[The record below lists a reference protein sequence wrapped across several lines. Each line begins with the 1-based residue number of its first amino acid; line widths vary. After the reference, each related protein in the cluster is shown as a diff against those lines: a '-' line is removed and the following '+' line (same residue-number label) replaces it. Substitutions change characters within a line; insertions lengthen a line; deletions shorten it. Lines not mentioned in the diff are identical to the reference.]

1 MEKKMTFNYFYGTEA
16 DQFSFYRIPKA
27 LFTDS
32 YFKDLSSDAK
42 ILYGLMLDRM
52 SLSIKNQWFDDKNR
66 AYIYFSIE
74 DIMELLNCGRNKA
87 IKSMRELDDETGIG
101 LIEKRR
107 QGFGKVKVIY
117 VKTFMPEKT
126 DEKKFGE
133 ELKKFKKQTSVENE
147 ESTEVYNSNFMK
159 SQNQTS
165 RSLENKLQEVY
176 ISNPNNTNLSDTEMN
191 DNKSNHIISV
201 DEKRFDSDNRSE
213 DYQAY
218 ENLVKETID
227 YESLEV
233 THHDDMRQVD
243 EIVNLIVE
251 TVMCKNDKI
260 LIASNWYPASLV
272 KKKSKALDL
281 ELTSSSILIETGG
294 KKMKKLLIIYYS
306 WSNGNTERIAKML
319 QSETDSDIL
328 KIDTIVPY
336 SGSYDDVVN
345 QGQNEVQRGYEP
357 EIKPLDINIADYD
370 VIAVG
375 TPTWWYTMAPAVKTF
390 LHQQDFTGKT
400 VVPFMTNGGW
410 PGHVIKDMK
419 AACKGANV
427 VCDMQIQFDSTGGS
441 NLETPQEQ
449 INEWI
454 QSVKNLL

>member
-27 LFTDS
+27 LFTGS

-107 QGFGKVKVIY
+107 QGFGKVNVIY
-117 VKTFMPEKT
+117 VKTFTPEKT
-126 DEKKFGE
+126 DEKKFDE
-133 ELKKFKKQTSVENE
+133 ELQKFKKQTSVENE
-147 ESTEVYNSNFMK
+147 EPA
-159 SQNQTS
+159 
-165 RSLENKLQEVY
+165 EVY
-176 ISNPNNTNLSDTEMN
+176 ILNSNNTNLSDTEMI

-233 THHDDMRQVD
+233 TYHDDMRQVD

-272 KKKSKALDL
+272 KKKFLM
-281 ELTSSSILIETGG
+281 LTYSHIEYVLYC
-294 KKMKKLLIIYYS
+294 MH
-306 WSNGNTERIAKML
+306 GNTTK
-319 QSETDSDIL
+319 
-328 KIDTIVPY
+328 
-336 SGSYDDVVN
+336 
-345 QGQNEVQRGYEP
+345 
-357 EIKPLDINIADYD
+357 
-370 VIAVG
+370 
-375 TPTWWYTMAPAVKTF
+375 
-390 LHQQDFTGKT
+390 
-400 VVPFMTNGGW
+400 
-410 PGHVIKDMK
+410 
-419 AACKGANV
+419 
-427 VCDMQIQFDSTGGS
+427 
-441 NLETPQEQ
+441 
-449 INEWI
+449 
-454 QSVKNLL
+454 VKNIKKYLLAALFNAPSTMNGYYQAEVNHDMPGLVR

>member
-107 QGFGKVKVIY
+107 QGFGKVNVIY

-126 DEKKFGE
+126 DEKKFEE
-133 ELKKFKKQTSVENE
+133 ELKKFKKQTSLENE

-165 RSLENKLQEVY
+165 RSPENKLQEVY
-176 ISNPNNTNLSDTEMN
+176 NSNPNNTNLSDTEMN
-191 DNKSNHIISV
+191 DNKSNHIISM

-328 KIDTIVPY
+328 KIDTVVPY

-357 EIKPLDINIADYD
+357 EIKLLDINIADYD